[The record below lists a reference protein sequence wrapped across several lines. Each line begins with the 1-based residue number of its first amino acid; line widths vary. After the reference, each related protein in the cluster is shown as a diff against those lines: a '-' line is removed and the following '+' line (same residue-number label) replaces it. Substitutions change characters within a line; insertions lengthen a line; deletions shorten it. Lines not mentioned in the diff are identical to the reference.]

1 MCGISGILCHNDS
14 FRGEPR
20 GDLHFHVSMMN
31 DELAHRGPDGD
42 GVHVNYPVAL
52 GHRRL
57 SILDLSEAGAQP
69 MFNEDKSIA
78 IVFNGE
84 IYNYLELMPDLIARG
99 HRFYSRSDTEVILCA
114 YEEYGPAC
122 VTRFNGMWA
131 FVIYDFRKRLL
142 FASRDRLGV
151 KPFYYHND
159 TDAFVFSSEIKAI
172 LKVVKIDRAN
182 HGKVYDYLA
191 YGYKTNNGE
200 TFFEAVHELPSAHN
214 LIIQNG
220 QLKLE
225 RYWDLPESGPGRDD
239 ALDGQELTDRFTA
252 LLTDAVRLR
261 FRSDVPV
268 AILLSGGLDSTSITR
283 IVDDLIENR
292 SLDYTT
298 VKAFSAVFPGFVH
311 DESGAIGEFSGTCRH
326 IESHVL
332 TPDGHDLVDRVAPFV
347 YGMGEPVFS
356 ATAFAHYMLLKDVRR
371 QGIKVVINGQGSDEA
386 FCGYDRFLIGYFLLD
401 ILFSRSGDIV
411 SQWRSI
417 HRNLGYPT
425 SYIVAQLIKAMMPR
439 RMASYLRGRF
449 QEGIIDYLDDR
460 FVRNNYG
467 YLKDS
472 LPGWS
477 GGQRLTEYL
486 KFNIRHYGFNQILHY
501 EDHSSMQN
509 SVEMRSP
516 FVDYRMMEFAFS
528 LPTRF
533 KFDQGVTKRII
544 RDAFRKKLPTSIVE
558 PHSKIGFAVPFA
570 KWLEEPRFGRFV
582 ADIVHSEAFRSRAI
596 WDAAALRRVFGRKE
610 SFTQFPF
617 WRVLNLELWS
627 RAYAINNL

>member
-1 MCGISGILCHNDS
+1 
-14 FRGEPR
+14 
-20 GDLHFHVSMMN
+20 MN

-42 GVHVNYPVAL
+42 GVHVDYPVGL

-69 MFNEDKSIA
+69 MFNDDRSIA

-84 IYNYLELMPDLIARG
+84 VYNYLELMPDLIARG
-99 HRFYSRSDTEVILCA
+99 HRFRSRSDTEVILRA
-114 YEEYGPAC
+114 YEEYGTDC

-142 FASRDRLGV
+142 FGSRDRLGV

-159 TDAFVFSSEIKAI
+159 KDAFVFSSEIKAI
-172 LKVVKIDRAN
+172 LKAVKIDRAN

-200 TFFEAVHELPSAHN
+200 TFFEKVQELPSAHN

-220 QLKLE
+220 HLKLE
-225 RYWDLPESGPGRDD
+225 RYWDLPESGLIRDE
-239 ALDGQELTDRFTA
+239 ALNSDILTERFTA
-252 LLTDAVRLR
+252 LLTDAVKLR

-283 IVDDLIENR
+283 VVDDLIENK
-292 SLDYTT
+292 SLDYTA

-311 DESGAIGEFSGTCRH
+311 DESNAINEFLGTCRH

-332 TPDGHDLVDRVAPFV
+332 TPDGHDLVDRVQPFI

-356 ATAFAHYMLLKDVRR
+356 ATAFAHYMLLRDVRQ

-386 FCGYDRFLIGYFLLD
+386 FCGYDKFLIGYFLLD
-401 ILFSRSGDIV
+401 VLFSRSGDV
-411 SQWRSI
+411 TRQWGAI
-417 HRNLGYPT
+417 HRVLGYPS
-425 SYIVAQLIKAMMPR
+425 SYIAAQLIKAMMPR
-439 RMASYLRGRF
+439 RFASYLRGRF
-449 QEGIIDYLDDR
+449 QDGIIGCLNGK
-460 FVRNNYG
+460 FVRSNYE

-477 GGQRLTEYL
+477 GEQRLTEYL

-509 SVEMRSP
+509 SIEMRSP
-516 FVDYRMMEFAFS
+516 FVDYRLMEFAFS
-528 LPTRF
+528 LPTQF
-533 KFDQGVTKRII
+533 KFDAGVTKRIV
-544 RDAFRKKLPTSIVE
+544 RDAFRKKLPASIVE
-558 PHSKIGFAVPFA
+558 PHGKIGFAVPFS
-570 KWLEEPRFGRFV
+570 KWLEEPKFSAFV
-582 ADIVHSEAFRSRAI
+582 ADVLHSEAFQSRAI
-596 WDAAALRRVFGRKE
+596 WDAPALRKVFAQKNAPP
-610 SFTQFPF
+610 QFPY

-627 RAYAINNL
+627 RAYGISNL